1 MNDRVILFCLTCK
14 KWKSKRN
21 VANVPEQPQC
31 PICSSKL
38 IAALKPWEDE
48 DITIVTKPENV
59 KTAEDKARTKRVYRN
74 ANLVLSHGKKGVIA
88 LASRGLGPEAA
99 SRVIR
104 KARLDEEGFYRDI
117 LRHERHYTLTR
128 RFWHN

>member
-1 MNDRVILFCLTCK
+1 MNV
-14 KWKSKRN
+14 SS
-21 VANVPEQPQC
+21 VPEQPQC
-31 PICSSKL
+31 PLCNSKL

-48 DITIVTKPENV
+48 EVVVVKKSEKV
-59 KTAEDKARTKRVYRN
+59 KTAEEKVRTKRVYRN

-88 LASRGLGPEAA
+88 LASRGLGPDAA

-104 KARLDEEGFYRDI
+104 KARVDEEGFYRDI
-117 LRHERHYTLTR
+117 LRHERHYTRTR

>member
-1 MNDRVILFCLTCK
+1 
-14 KWKSKRN
+14 
-21 VANVPEQPQC
+21 
-31 PICSSKL
+31 L

-48 DITIVTKPENV
+48 DVVIVSKSEKA
-59 KTAEDKARTKRVYRN
+59 KTPDEKARTRRVYRN

-104 KARLDEEGFYRDI
+104 KGRRDEEGFYRDI
-117 LRHERHYTLTR
+117 LRHERQYTLTR